1 MGRLQNQCQEDVR
14 RNLHFPQGVDERI
27 ALLAPKV
34 PLVARHEVIKFEQ
47 NRLPV
52 PEPSSTNGEDYGWN
66 GKPPNEEV
74 HPNVPARVNWAPMA
88 MSECEKEDDRI
99 VEEHEEDLQE
109 TRLAES

>member
-14 RNLHFPQGVDERI
+14 RNLHLPQGVDERV

-34 PLVARHEVIKFEQ
+34 PIDARHEAIKLEQ

-52 PEPSSTNGEDYGWN
+52 PEPSSTNRKDYRWN
-66 GKPPNEEV
+66 SKPPNEEV

-88 MSECEKEDDRI
+88 MSEG
-99 VEEHEEDLQE
+99 
-109 TRLAES
+109 